1 MATKKTNASKKAN
14 SSEKSATNSSRKA
27 ATDNTAKNAA
37 MSKPEVV
44 ETVDCVDLTIL
55 SKDTEIGLGE
65 TRAGQL
71 RKRGRY
77 DYLFTEGGLKEPEER
92 PWERQKVLA
101 EERPYA
107 RISTNVHG
115 TTAHIYIPE
124 KNFEDSE
131 DLSEMFM
138 ETMERLCLQLRQRKT
153 RAIIRKLDRERRQ
166 YMNGKSKR
174 V

>member
-14 SSEKSATNSSRKA
+14 SSKKSKNEVIE
-27 ATDNTAKNAA
+27 TAG
-37 MSKPEVV
+37 
-44 ETVDCVDLTIL
+44 CVDLTII
-55 SKDTEIGLGE
+55 SIDTEIGLGE
-65 TRAGQL
+65 TRSGQL

-77 DYLFTEGGLKEPEER
+77 DYQFTEGGLKEPEER

-131 DLSEMFM
+131 DLSEMYM

>member
-14 SSEKSATNSSRKA
+14 SSKKSKNEVIE
-27 ATDNTAKNAA
+27 TAG
-37 MSKPEVV
+37 
-44 ETVDCVDLTIL
+44 CVDLTII
-55 SKDTEIGLGE
+55 SKDKEIGLGE
-65 TRAGQL
+65 TRSGQL

-77 DYLFTEGGLKEPEER
+77 DYQFTECGLEEPEER

-138 ETMERLCLQLRQRKT
+138 ETMERLCLQLRQRKI